1 MEQNKLLLRTA
12 FACMSCDGDIASE
25 EVDLIKQMSKEKL
38 LFGEIDIDKELNEL
52 VKEINLKGK
61 GFLKQYLISLAEE
74 SLTEEQELKVADVA
88 VQTIRADNRIEYSEI
103 KFFKVLRSNLK
114 IVSDETLLEKID
126 GIDENYLAQDIQAD
140 YLQMY
145 DDYFSTIEL
154 PKFEMKQKSARA
166 GWRGWICFKLLVLQ
180 GEGCSGIVRSLNHFE
195 MANRF
200 SS

>member
-1 MEQNKLLLRTA
+1 MEQNELLLRTA

-25 EVDLIKQMSKEKL
+25 EVDLIKQMSKEKQ
-38 LFGEIDIDKELNEL
+38 LFGEIDIDKELDEL

-61 GFLKQYLISLAEE
+61 GFLKQYLVSLAEE
-74 SLTEEQELKVADVA
+74 SLTEELELKVADVA

-114 IVSDETLLEKID
+114 NVSDETLLEKID

-145 DDYFSTIEL
+145 DDYFNTIEL
-154 PKFEMKQKSARA
+154 PKFEILKQDLKSI
-166 GWRGWICFKLLVLQ
+166 G
-180 GEGCSGIVRSLNHFE
+180 S
-195 MANRF
+195 
-200 SS
+200 

>member
-1 MEQNKLLLRTA
+1 MEQNDLLLRTA
-12 FACMSCDGDIASE
+12 FACMSCDGDIATE
-25 EVDLIKQMSKEKL
+25 EVELIKRLDREKR
-38 LFGEIDIDKELNEL
+38 LFGDVDIDKELDEL

-61 GFLKQYLISLAEE
+61 SFLKQYLVSLAEE

-88 VQTIRADNRIEYSEI
+88 VQTIRIDNRIEYSEI

-114 IVSDETLLEKID
+114 TVSDETLLDKID

-154 PKFEMKQKSARA
+154 PKFEILKQDLKSI
-166 GWRGWICFKLLVLQ
+166 G
-180 GEGCSGIVRSLNHFE
+180 S
-195 MANRF
+195 
-200 SS
+200 

>member
-1 MEQNKLLLRTA
+1 MEQNELLLRTA
-12 FACMSCDGDIASE
+12 FACMSCDGDIAKE
-25 EVDLIKQMSKEKL
+25 EVELIKQMAQEKH
-38 LFGEIDIDKELNEL
+38 LFGDVDIDKELDSL
-52 VKEINLKGK
+52 VNEINLKGK
-61 GFLKQYLISLAEE
+61 GFLKQYLASLDEA

-88 VQTIRADNRIEYSEI
+88 VQTIRADNVIQYSEI

-154 PKFEMKQKSARA
+154 PKFDIFKKEQKFVGNS
-166 GWRGWICFKLLVLQ
+166 I
-180 GEGCSGIVRSLNHFE
+180 E
-195 MANRF
+195 
-200 SS
+200 

>member
-1 MEQNKLLLRTA
+1 MEQNELLLRTA

-25 EVDLIKQMSKEKL
+25 EVELIKQLDREKR
-38 LFGEIDIDKELNEL
+38 LFGDVDIDKELDEL

-61 GFLKQYLISLAEE
+61 GFLKQYLISLTEE
-74 SLTEEQELKVADVA
+74 SLTEEQELQVADVA
-88 VQTIRADNRIEYSEI
+88 VQTIRIDNRIEYSEI

-114 IVSDETLLEKID
+114 IVSDETLLDKID

-154 PKFEMKQKSARA
+154 PKFEILKQDLKSV
-166 GWRGWICFKLLVLQ
+166 G
-180 GEGCSGIVRSLNHFE
+180 S
-195 MANRF
+195 
-200 SS
+200 

>member
-1 MEQNKLLLRTA
+1 MEQNELFLRTA
-12 FACMSCDGDIASE
+12 FACMSSDGEIALE
-25 EVDLIKQMSKEKL
+25 EVELIKQMSKEKQ
-38 LFGEIDIDKELNEL
+38 LFGEIDIDKELDEL
-52 VKEINLKGK
+52 VREINLKGK
-61 GFLKQYLISLAEE
+61 GFLKQYLVNLAEE

-154 PKFEMKQKSARA
+154 PKFE
-166 GWRGWICFKLLVLQ
+166 I
-180 GEGCSGIVRSLNHFE
+180 LNQ
-195 MANRF
+195 NLKTVG
-200 SS
+200 S

>member
-1 MEQNKLLLRTA
+1 MEQNELLLRTA

-25 EVDLIKQMSKEKL
+25 EVELIKRLDREKR
-38 LFGEIDIDKELNEL
+38 LFGDVDIDKELDEL

-74 SLTEEQELKVADVA
+74 SLTEEQELQVADVA
-88 VQTIRADNRIEYSEI
+88 VQTIRIDNRIEYSEI

-126 GIDENYLAQDIQAD
+126 GLDENYLAQDIQAD

-145 DDYFSTIEL
+145 DDYFNTIEL
-154 PKFEMKQKSARA
+154 PKFEILKQDLKSI
-166 GWRGWICFKLLVLQ
+166 G
-180 GEGCSGIVRSLNHFE
+180 S
-195 MANRF
+195 
-200 SS
+200 

>member
-1 MEQNKLLLRTA
+1 MEQNELLLRTA

-25 EVDLIKQMSKEKL
+25 EVELIKRLDREKR
-38 LFGEIDIDKELNEL
+38 LFGDVDIDKELDEL

-74 SLTEEQELKVADVA
+74 SLTEEQELQVADVA
-88 VQTIRADNRIEYSEI
+88 VQTIRIDNRIEYSEI

-114 IVSDETLLEKID
+114 IVSDETLLDKID

-154 PKFEMKQKSARA
+154 PKFEMKT
-166 GWRGWICFKLLVLQ
+166 INP
-180 GEGCSGIVRSLNHFE
+180 NH
-195 MANRF
+195 

>member
-1 MEQNKLLLRTA
+1 MEQNELLLKTA

-25 EVDLIKQMSKEKL
+25 EVELIKQMSKEKQ
-38 LFGEIDIDKELNEL
+38 LFGEIDIDKELDEL

-145 DDYFSTIEL
+145 DDYFNTIEL
-154 PKFEMKQKSARA
+154 PKFEIMKQDLESV
-166 GWRGWICFKLLVLQ
+166 G
-180 GEGCSGIVRSLNHFE
+180 S
-195 MANRF
+195 
-200 SS
+200 

>member
-1 MEQNKLLLRTA
+1 MEQNELLLRTA

-25 EVDLIKQMSKEKL
+25 EVELIKRLDREKR
-38 LFGEIDIDKELNEL
+38 LFGDVDIDKELDEL

-74 SLTEEQELKVADVA
+74 SLTEEQELQVADVA
-88 VQTIRADNRIEYSEI
+88 VQTIRIDNRIEYSEI

-114 IVSDETLLEKID
+114 IVSDETLLDKID

-154 PKFEMKQKSARA
+154 PKFEILKQDLKSV
-166 GWRGWICFKLLVLQ
+166 G
-180 GEGCSGIVRSLNHFE
+180 S
-195 MANRF
+195 
-200 SS
+200 

>member
-1 MEQNKLLLRTA
+1 MEQNELFLRTA
-12 FACMSCDGDIASE
+12 FACMSCDGEIASE
-25 EVDLIKQMSKEKL
+25 EVELIKQMSKEKQ
-38 LFGEIDIDKELNEL
+38 LFGEIDIDKELDEL
-52 VKEINLKGK
+52 VREINLKGK
-61 GFLKQYLISLAEE
+61 GFLKQYLVNLAEE

-126 GIDENYLAQDIQAD
+126 GIDENYLAQDIQAC

-145 DDYFSTIEL
+145 DDYFNTIEL
-154 PKFEMKQKSARA
+154 PKFEMKT
-166 GWRGWICFKLLVLQ
+166 INP
-180 GEGCSGIVRSLNHFE
+180 NH
-195 MANRF
+195 

>member
-1 MEQNKLLLRTA
+1 MEQNELLLRTA
-12 FACMSCDGDIASE
+12 FACMSCDGDIATE
-25 EVDLIKQMSKEKL
+25 EVELIKQMSKKQQ
-38 LFGEIDIDKELNEL
+38 LFGDVDIDKELDKL

-61 GFLKQYLISLAEE
+61 GFLKQYLACLADE

-140 YLQMY
+140 YLQVY

-154 PKFEMKQKSARA
+154 PKFN
-166 GWRGWICFKLLVLQ
+166 L
-180 GEGCSGIVRSLNHFE
+180 
-195 MANRF
+195 
-200 SS
+200 SSISIPPTN

>member
-114 IVSDETLLEKID
+114 IVSDETLLEMID

-154 PKFEMKQKSARA
+154 PKFEILKHDLKSI
-166 GWRGWICFKLLVLQ
+166 G
-180 GEGCSGIVRSLNHFE
+180 S
-195 MANRF
+195 
-200 SS
+200 